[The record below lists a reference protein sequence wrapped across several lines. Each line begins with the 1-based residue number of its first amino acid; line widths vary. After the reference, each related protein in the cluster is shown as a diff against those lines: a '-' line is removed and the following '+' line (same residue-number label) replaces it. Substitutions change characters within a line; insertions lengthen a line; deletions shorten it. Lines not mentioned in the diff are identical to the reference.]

1 MFKFQESDFDEQGN
15 LVLPSIKEVK
25 DADIDEFRF
34 RLDQIKQV
42 KEGTKVEYLEELWQV
57 YQRLTPQ
64 QQSVLS
70 LLVSGNSI
78 AQTALKLKIDRSTIH
93 RWMLL
98 EVFTDCLK
106 QWQKQLFYENIGQSM
121 KLYQK
126 AIDKLGYVL
135 DNPHKYELK
144 DYLKAIELCLQL
156 QHKS

>member
-1 MFKFQESDFDEQGN
+1 MLKFEESDFDEQGN
-15 LVLPSIKEVK
+15 LILSEKDQAQSRGGFMSVFDDDSEMIK
-25 DADIDEFRF
+25 A
-34 RLDQIKQV
+34 
-42 KEGTKVEYLEELWQV
+42 TKYTSLEQLWQV

-64 QQSVLS
+64 QQSALS

-78 AQTALKLKIDRSTIH
+78 AETAKQLKIDRSTIH
-93 RWMLL
+93 RWMMLDI
-98 EVFTDCLK
+98 FTKCLK
-106 QWQKQLFYENIGQSM
+106 QWQQQLFSENLGQSM

-156 QHKS
+156 QHKN

>member
-1 MFKFQESDFDEQGN
+1 MFKFEDNDFDEQGN
-15 LVLPSIKEVK
+15 LVLPSISDVRGAE
-25 DADIDEFRF
+25 IDVFRA
-34 RLDQIKQV
+34 R
-42 KEGTKVEYLEELWQV
+42 LEEIKDMQSATKMTPFENLWEV

-64 QQSVLS
+64 QQSALS
-70 LLVSGNSI
+70 LLVSGDSI
-78 AQTALKLKIDRSTIH
+78 AETAKKLKIDRSTIH

-98 EVFTDCLK
+98 EVFTECLK

-135 DNPHKYELK
+135 DNPNKYELK

-156 QHKS
+156 QYKN

>member
-1 MFKFQESDFDEQGN
+1 MFKFEDKDFDEQGN

-25 DADIDEFRF
+25 EADIDEFRF
-34 RLDQIKQV
+34 RLDQIRQV
-42 KEGTKVEYLEELWQV
+42 KEGTKVEYSEELWQL
-57 YQRLTPQ
+57 YQRLSPQ
-64 QQSVLS
+64 QQSALS

-78 AQTALKLKIDRSTIH
+78 AQTAKKLKIDRSTIH
-93 RWMLL
+93 RWMML
-98 EVFTDCLK
+98 EIFTECLK
-106 QWQKQLFYENIGQSM
+106 QWQKEVFYENIGQSM

-156 QHKS
+156 QYQN